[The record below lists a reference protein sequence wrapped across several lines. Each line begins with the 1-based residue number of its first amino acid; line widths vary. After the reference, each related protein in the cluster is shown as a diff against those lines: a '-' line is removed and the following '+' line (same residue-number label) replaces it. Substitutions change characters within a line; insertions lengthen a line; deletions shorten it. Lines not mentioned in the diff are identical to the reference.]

1 MKKLLVLIICAT
13 GLVLLEA
20 GPVQPATLEVRPPGG
35 MGALGG
41 GTVYTSIQQAI
52 DAADPFD
59 IIEVAAGV
67 YDGNIVGPE
76 GHLVIETPNLTLK
89 SEEGKDSTT
98 IKVANGVG
106 IDIRAGA
113 ANFVLGGEAGHGFTI
128 AGKSDTTFVIQLTSA
143 PSGVEISHNAID
155 TTGNASMGISVGA
168 AGAADLTISNNDFT
182 AESGDGC
189 IWGPRLVDLAVSDNT
204 FDGGSYAI
212 QTSGITSSSPSV
224 ISGNVITG
232 FTGSGAIVI
241 CNGEKTSDLAITGNT
256 ITECTNGIRFAQY
269 CAQGAPGD
277 MTTVTVEDNTLS
289 TNTNGILVG
298 DGENILAS
306 NFTIQNNCIT
316 GNTYGLKNEHASELV
331 TAEENAWGD
340 ANGPYHPVTNPYA
353 SGDEV
358 SDNVEY
364 YPWYPD
370 CNFTTV
376 VYKPVHNVTLNAYY
390 YTIQAAID
398 EASPDD
404 VIEADAGTF
413 TEDVTIDK
421 SLTLNGAQV
430 GVDARSRSASESEIV
445 GVVEVT
451 SAATDVVFDGFK
463 FTSPTRAFTP
473 RGFNLHVESE
483 NSTIKNCIFVAE
495 ENAGHTY
502 SGYLDFGG
510 ITNTTVERNSFSGD
524 LDPTQTPNVIMLGIT
539 GAGTVTVT
547 HNEMHNVGGGGGIGV
562 MCSNSGAVINII
574 DNEIENTGDGIWF
587 WDPTSGSFEVNIQSN
602 TIYNCQKK
610 GVKIISP
617 VGITAVNCN
626 RIYDNTEEGV
636 YNSVSSLLVDATFNW
651 WGDASGPSGVGGGSG
666 DAVSENVDFFPWLL
680 STDCNDYAPEML
692 PDFVVDDDWAGYH
705 DYTMVTVDGETYYI
719 GFNAFAV
726 IQDAVIE
733 ASDGNSIRVADG
745 NYVETLVIDKS
756 VKVIGAGGETS
767 IVQSSTGLKLIS
779 INAAG
784 TEVELAGFTLR
795 HTGTDNWGSSYV
807 MLIENG
813 AYAYIHDNVVDD
825 FKKRGIYVMGSGSSA
840 DITANTIT
848 GEGEGSGL
856 QNGIVVWNS
865 GGGFANIVNNEVSG
879 GYYTGERW
887 TATGIMALD
896 TYDKAVLIAG
906 NYVHDNQ
913 IGIAAGNYCE
923 YTPGSYSAD
932 VTIRANRVEYN
943 TYGIDIFNDIRG
955 ALIQGNYVSASTEY
969 AIGVSDYN
977 DTMAPCEQPTDT
989 IIQFNNIAD
998 NNLGM
1003 WVIDRVGP
1011 VDAQYNWWGDISG
1024 PNDPCG
1030 TSETDGITCY
1040 DVSTMKN
1047 VDGLGDEV
1055 TENVDYCPW
1064 LTAAISRSDDP
1075 LSLGD
1080 LNGDGCVN
1088 FYDVAILADEWLEG
1102 CE

>member
-1 MKKLLVLIICAT
+1 MKKLLTLIICV
-13 GLVLLEA
+13 GGIVLLEA
-20 GPVQPATLEVRPPGG
+20 NPAQPATLEVRPPGG
-35 MGALGG
+35 MGTLGD
-41 GTVYTSIQQAI
+41 VYTNIQQAI
-52 DAADPFD
+52 DDADPGD
-59 IIEVAAGV
+59 TINVAAGV
-67 YDGNIVGPE
+67 YDGNTVGPE
-76 GHLVIETPNLTLK
+76 GHLVIDKANLTLK
-89 SEEGKDSTT
+89 SADGKGSTT
-98 IKVANGVG
+98 INVANGVG
-106 IDIRAGA
+106 IDIRGGA
-113 ANFVLGGEAGHGFTI
+113 ANFVLGGASGQGFTI
-128 AGKSDTTFVIQLTSA
+128 AGKSGTTFVIQLTNA
-143 PSGVEISHNAID
+143 PSGVEISHNTID
-155 TTGNASMGISVGA
+155 TTGSASMGVSIGA
-168 AGAADLTISNNDFT
+168 AGASDLTISNNDFI
-182 AESGDGC
+182 AEDGDGS
-189 IWGPRLVDLAVSDNT
+189 IWGPDVHNVTVSDNT
-204 FDGGSYAI
+204 FTGPATPTSGYAI
-212 QTSGITSSSPSV
+212 QFAGVTSASPSAINGNTIDNYGSGIFIHTVGGTTVVSGLTINDNSISECLKGIRLGHSSQTLDMDDV
-224 ISGNVITG
+224 TV
-232 FTGSGAIVI
+232 
-241 CNGEKTSDLAITGNT
+241 TGNT
-256 ITECTNGIRFAQY
+256 LSSNDIGI
-269 CAQGAPGD
+269 C
-277 MTTVTVEDNTLS
+277 
-289 TNTNGILVG
+289 VG
-298 DGENILAS
+298 DGVHVLAS

-316 GNTYGLKNEHASELV
+316 GNTYGLKNEHATELV

-340 ANGPYHPVTNPYA
+340 ATGPHHPLKNVGGL
-353 SGDEV
+353 GDEV
-358 SDNVEY
+358 SDNVDF

-370 CNFTTV
+370 CSFTTP
-376 VYKPVHNVTLNAYY
+376 VYKPVHNVTLDAYY
-390 YTIQAAID
+390 DTIQGAID

-430 GVDARSRSASESEIV
+430 GVDARGRSESESEIV

-473 RGFNLHVESE
+473 RGFNLHIESE

-510 ITNTTVERNSFSGD
+510 ITNTTVERNSFSGH

-562 MCSNSGAVINII
+562 MCSNDDAVINII

-587 WDPTSGSFEVNIQSN
+587 WDPTGGSFEVNIQSN

-610 GVKIISP
+610 GVKIVSP

-636 YNSVSSLLVDATFNW
+636 YNSVSSLLVDATSNW
-651 WGDASGPSGVGGGSG
+651 WGDASGPSGEGGGSG
-666 DAVSENVDFFPWLL
+666 DAVSEYVDFFPWLL

-692 PDFVVDDDWAGYH
+692 PDFVVDDDWAGYP

-726 IQDAVIE
+726 IQDAIDA
-733 ASDGNSIRVADG
+733 ASDGNSISVADG
-745 NYVETLVIDKS
+745 NYVETLVIGKS

-779 INAAG
+779 INAAD

-825 FKKRGIYVMGSGSSA
+825 FKKRGVYVMGSGSSA
-840 DITANTIT
+840 DIVANTII
-848 GEGEGSGL
+848 GGGEGSGL

-865 GGGFANIVNNEVSG
+865 GGGFTNIVNNEVSG

-896 TYDKAVLIAG
+896 TYDKDVLIAG

-913 IGIAAGNYCE
+913 LGIAAGNYC
-923 YTPGSYSAD
+923 
-932 VTIRANRVEYN
+932 
-943 TYGIDIFNDIRG
+943 
-955 ALIQGNYVSASTEY
+955 
-969 AIGVSDYN
+969 
-977 DTMAPCEQPTDT
+977 
-989 IIQFNNIAD
+989 
-998 NNLGM
+998 
-1003 WVIDRVGP
+1003 
-1011 VDAQYNWWGDISG
+1011 
-1024 PNDPCG
+1024 DPCG